1 MKMVL
6 FLHIPDVTFDM
17 THNTQVIDAMN
28 AIYAPRR
35 TQPTR

>member
-17 THNTQVIDAMN
+17 THNTQVIN